1 MSPTPLISHHLFVAA
16 AGHQP
21 PVARPKSRPGKTPR
35 PVTPAVVTATL
46 EVLAPQA
53 ALALESV
60 RPARVASWG
69 GKA

>member
-21 PVARPKSRPGKTPR
+21 PVARPKARPGKLAR
-35 PVTPAVVTATL
+35 PATAAVMTATL

-53 ALALESV
+53 ALALEGV
-60 RPARVASWG
+60 RPARVASCG
-69 GKA
+69 GRA